1 MLRTSRREL
10 MALAAAALG
19 SLSLLLVGSLAF
31 GQSGPEEISGRTLR
45 EEIEKRAEGYIARL
59 ERKKKV
65 TFTAGEKRE
74 IIDRIWKVSKA
85 ELEKGNLYLVMDP

>member
-1 MLRTSRREL
+1 MLHISRREL
-10 MALAAAALG
+10 MAVAAAALG
-19 SLSLLLVGSLAF
+19 SLSFLLVGSPAF
-31 GQSGPEEISGRTLR
+31 GQSGPEEVSGRTLR

-65 TFTAGEKRE
+65 PFTEDEKRK

-85 ELEKGNLYLVMDP
+85 ELEKGNVYLVMDP